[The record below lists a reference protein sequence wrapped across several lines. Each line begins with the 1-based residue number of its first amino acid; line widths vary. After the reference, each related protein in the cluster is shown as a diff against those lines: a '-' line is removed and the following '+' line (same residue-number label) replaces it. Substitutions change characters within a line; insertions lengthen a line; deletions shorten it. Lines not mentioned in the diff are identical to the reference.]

1 MDAGGFFFLIVI
13 VLDLVLFVI
22 PAGYFGSKKGQGALS
37 MLLAV
42 FLGPL
47 GLLIACLLPD
57 LKKQEEEK
65 QDRLEQTHLLEQQ
78 IKLQREQLELAR
90 RGGTTANVPPPP
102 GSTKIRVAKDGD
114 DLGEMNVAI
123 VKTMLNGGQL
133 TLQDLYFD
141 SEMNDWITLDCHP
154 KLAI

>member
-1 MDAGGFFFLIVI
+1 MDAGPFFFLII
-13 VLDLVLFVI
+13 LDLVLFVI

-65 QDRLEQTHLLEQQ
+65 QDRLEQKHLLEQQ
-78 IKLQREQLELAR
+78 LKLQRDQLELTR
-90 RGGTTANVPPPP
+90 RGGTPTNVPPPP
-102 GSTKIRVAKDGD
+102 GSTKIRVAKDGE